1 MTKAH
6 YGDVITIINTRGGS
20 DYKIGDV
27 FEVDMRASYMGACD
41 DDTLMTTCGKVI
53 MDDEYEILE
62 YNSPVHA
69 EDIVREYLSKSN
81 DQILS
86 EFKWGSEGLGSFGKF
101 MNNLRRVL
109 KNKI

>member
-1 MTKAH
+1 MVKAH
-6 YGDVITIINTRGGS
+6 YGDVIAIINASEGS
-20 DYKIGDV
+20 DYKVGDV

-62 YNSPVHA
+62 YNSTVHA
-69 EDIVREYLSKSN
+69 EDIVREYLSKN
-81 DQILS
+81 NGQLLS
-86 EFKWGSEGLGSFGKF
+86 EFKWGGEGEGSFSKF

-109 KNKI
+109 ANKI

>member
-1 MTKAH
+1 MKAH
-6 YGDVITIINTRGGS
+6 YGDMI
-20 DYKIGDV
+20 KIVKPNENSECKVGDV

-41 DDTLMTTCGKVI
+41 DDSLMTTCEKMI

-86 EFKWGSEGLGSFGKF
+86 EFKYGSEGVSSFYKF
-101 MNNLRRVL
+101 MNNLRRTYD
-109 KNKI
+109 K